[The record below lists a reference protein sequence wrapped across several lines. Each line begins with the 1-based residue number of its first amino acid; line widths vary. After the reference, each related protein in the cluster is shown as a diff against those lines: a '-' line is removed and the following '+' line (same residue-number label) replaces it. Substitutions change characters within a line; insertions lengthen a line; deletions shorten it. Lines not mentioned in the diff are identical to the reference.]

1 MIALKYDHV
10 FSPTFINELGG
21 SYFLSTVSQNS
32 PLAGTDLATQWG
44 IQNVVIPGF
53 PSTNNIPQIQFQSGP
68 TVRGVPPT
76 NHLAFATGILVSLM
90 L

>member
-10 FSPTFINELGG
+10 FSPTFSMKLGG

-32 PLAGTDLATQWG
+32 PLAGSNLATQWG

-53 PSTNNIPQIQFQSGP
+53 PVHKQHSADS
-68 TVRGVPPT
+68 VSKRSDCRWL
-76 NHLAFATGILVSLM
+76 HLQATYLSRQEY
-90 L
+90 